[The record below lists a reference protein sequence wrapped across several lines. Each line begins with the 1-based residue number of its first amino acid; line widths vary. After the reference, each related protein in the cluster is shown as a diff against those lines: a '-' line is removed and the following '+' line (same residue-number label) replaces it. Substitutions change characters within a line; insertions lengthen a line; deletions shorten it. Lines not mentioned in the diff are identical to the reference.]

1 MEWFFSQFFET
12 PVHRDVTEEVKVWLA
27 LIAAALAI
35 AFWAWHR
42 FLAPRAD
49 AVALWSRRA
58 LMGLLAVLCLA
69 SFTNYS
75 RYDDDYVWAERVD
88 AYDLVHYYLNAKYFD
103 ELGYFELY
111 PAVLLAHYEE
121 GPIDKRPLPPQVQ
134 FQNEDDYYF
143 VQTHEFLRDTAEHQR
158 IRDLFGDPTRWL
170 QFRHDFIY
178 LQRDVKG
185 FSRETWVQMLNDH
198 GFNGA
203 PTWVAMAQPMANA
216 VPVESVKVLG
226 YLDALWLLLAI
237 GLVWWAFDGT
247 AAMFTFVF
255 LMTTYSMRW
264 PTLTWAFGRYDYVA
278 LLIIAVCLLKKARHP
293 LAGAATALATSF
305 RVFPAV
311 WLWGPAF
318 KGAWDLV
325 KHRRLNKPL
334 ALLGGAF
341 VVTHLLLWGVVSLR
355 MGTEPIQRHFDNLFA
370 HTTEDNLSSMRQGF
384 AIATAY
390 TPSEAGQGVGLV
402 LTGEPPD
409 HNNRMNQARRE
420 RIKDQKP
427 WRKILAVALVLA
439 LGFGLRRAKDH
450 EAFSMGFIPF
460 FLMATASYYYYV
472 VRGTMVCTHA
482 GDLKRGRNAFGLAFL
497 FLIEAAINWLQQN
510 HENWRVVH
518 IGWMGWLLVIYSVAM
533 IVAFNVES
541 WRAGKLTAGT
551 PSSPSQTP
559 AS

>member
-1 MEWFFSQFFET
+1 MEWFFSQFFAT

-27 LIAAALAI
+27 LIAAVLAI
-35 AFWAWHR
+35 SFWAWHR
-42 FLAPRAD
+42 WMAPRAD
-49 AVALWSRRA
+49 AKATWTKRTLQ
-58 LMGLLAVLCLA
+58 LLLGVLCVT
-69 SFTNYS
+69 SFCNYS
-75 RYDDDYVWAERVD
+75 RYDDDYVWVERVD

-111 PAVLLAHYEE
+111 PAVLLAHHEE
-121 GPIDKRPLPPQVQ
+121 GEHAKRPLPSQVQ
-134 FQNEDDYYF
+134 FQNEEDYYF
-143 VQTHEFLRDTAEHQR
+143 VSTREFLSDAEEHQR
-158 IRDLFGDPTRWL
+158 IRDLFGDQTRWL

-203 PTWVAMAQPMANA
+203 PTWVTIAQPLANS
-216 VPVESVKVLG
+216 VPIESVKVLG
-226 YLDALWLLLAI
+226 YLDALWLLLAL

-247 AAMFTFVF
+247 AAAFTFVF

-278 LLIIAVCLLKKARHP
+278 LLIIAVCLLKKAKHHW
-293 LAGAATALATSF
+293 AGAATALATSF

-318 KGAWDLV
+318 RGAWDLIR
-325 KHRRLNKPL
+325 HRKLNKKL
-334 ALLGGAF
+334 VTLGAAF
-341 VVTHLLLWGVVSLR
+341 VITHLLLWGVVSARL
-355 MGTEPIQRHFDNLFA
+355 GTDPIERHFDNLFA
-370 HTTEDNLSSMRQGF
+370 HTTEDNLSSMREGF

-390 TPSEAGQGVGLV
+390 TPSEAVSGLNYI
-402 LTGEPPD
+402 LTGEPPN
-409 HNNRMNQARRE
+409 HNNRMNQERRE
-420 RIKDQKP
+420 RIKDQKKV
-427 WRKILAVALVLA
+427 RQILAILLVLA

-450 EAFSMGFIPF
+450 ESFAMGFIPF

-472 VRGTMVCTHA
+472 VRSTLVCTHA
-482 GDLKRGRNAFGLAFL
+482 GDLTKGRNAFALAFL
-497 FLIEAAINWLQQN
+497 FFIEAAINWVQQN
-510 HENWRVVH
+510 HPDWRVIH
-518 IGWMGWLLVIYSVAM
+518 IGWLGWLLVIYSVAM
-533 IVAFNVES
+533 VVVFNVEAYK
-541 WRAGKLTAGT
+541 AGKLTAGA